1 MAPVKPL
8 ADIAICALSWTFVAL
23 QQDKNCAAH
32 LIAHGVGKLTVVS
45 GDAGQRSSVICA
57 VHYSG
62 PLDGAAE
69 NDFFATDE
77 NLIELR

>member
-1 MAPVKPL
+1 L
-8 ADIAICALSWTFVAL
+8 RT
-23 QQDKNCAAH
+23 
-32 LIAHGVGKLTVVS
+32 GVGKLAVVS